1 MQFHT
6 LRIALKQ
13 SLALLSW
20 AILRLVEANDGER
33 IEQWEKQWQ
42 YYRILS
48 KLLKFT
54 AIVRRLRELL
64 LSDDEEKGAK
74 SRQL

>member
-33 IEQWEKQWQ
+33 IEQWEKTVAVLQNIVKAAKVYSNRQ
-42 YYRILS
+42 
-48 KLLKFT
+48 
-54 AIVRRLRELL
+54 AI
-64 LSDDEEKGAK
+64 A
-74 SRQL
+74 